1 MSNVVEL
8 NPPTNVAAAADETT
22 DRLLEVMCC
31 SALSDP
37 ALVAAVIFT
46 LFRAIGGD
54 KQRIKG
60 LINVVAEMAAR

>member
-37 ALVAAVIFT
+37 VLVAAVIYS
-46 LFRAIGGD
+46 LFKSIGGD
-54 KQRIKG
+54 KQRTKR
-60 LINVVAEMAAR
+60 LINTVTEMAAR